1 MTRPSMTHSSND
13 EAEVQRFEELTLPH
27 LPALYRLAVRLKGD
41 PQDAEDLVQET
52 YVKALRAFPT
62 LRQPDR
68 VKSWIFQIL
77 SRLVLDQHRS
87 KPREIA
93 VGDLEDL
100 DRFSLYDL
108 VWEEDPFPYSD
119 RLHDD
124 FLVQFEDEEVRRA
137 LLALPEVYR
146 LPLVLLYG
154 EEMSYRELADVLGCP
169 VGTIMSR
176 LHRGRKL
183 LERELWECAKRRGL
197 IRTWKP

>member
-1 MTRPSMTHSSND
+1 MTRRSMTHSSND

-93 VGDLEDL
+93 VGDLEEL
-100 DRFSLYDL
+100 DRFCLYDL
-108 VWEEDPFPYSD
+108 VWEEDPFPYSE
-119 RLHDD
+119 RLSPMM
-124 FLVQFEDEEVRRA
+124 FGSSLTGQAGWVASSNGSRRERSTDLRA
-137 LLALPEVYR
+137 RRRSA
-146 LPLVLLYG
+146 G
-154 EEMSYRELADVLGCP
+154 SSSGS
-169 VGTIMSR
+169 SR
-176 LHRGRKL
+176 RSTNGRQGSN
-183 LERELWECAKRRGL
+183 ERR
-197 IRTWKP
+197 